1 MKNKNKKKEELR
13 ILILGA
19 TKGVGFYLLKYFNSI
34 GIFTIGLGRQKSNFN
49 ILYEISLSQ
58 TDQIKDLIN
67 ANRINI
73 LIHLVSGLR
82 PSSNAMNFIDEIDN
96 VIQPSSEIFK
106 FCLQNNIKVI
116 FISSAGVIYDESE
129 LIFSEKSILNPKSFY
144 GASKLMIENQIKV
157 IYEKSSNYL
166 ILRPTNIVNEIQDY
180 GIFGAIANSAHN
192 KHVFTIYG
200 NSKKDYIHIENFS
213 QILLDLILNDVCDE
227 ILNIGS
233 GYSFT
238 PNEII
243 KEFEEQL
250 NLKINVC
257 LSEKRNYDYD
267 RVIVNIER
275 LNLLVNTNFNRHYLK
290 YLVHK
295 FIL

>member
-1 MKNKNKKKEELR
+1 LKNKIERKEELR

-34 GIFTIGLGRQKSNFN
+34 GIFTIGLGRQMSNFN
-49 ILYEISLSQ
+49 VLYEISLSQ
-58 TDQIKDLIN
+58 TEPIKDLIKN
-67 ANRINI
+67 NKINLI
-73 LIHLVSGLR
+73 IHLVSGLR
-82 PSSNAMNFIDEIDN
+82 PSSNGINFIDEIHN
-96 VIQPSSEIFK
+96 VIQPSIEIFK

-129 LIFSEKSILNPKSFY
+129 LIFTEKSILNPKSFY
-144 GASKLMIENQIKV
+144 GASKLIIENHLKV
-157 IYEKSSNYL
+157 IYKKSTNYL

-180 GIFGAIANSAHN
+180 GIFGAVANSAYN
-192 KHVFTIYG
+192 KKTFTIYG

-213 QILLDLILNDVCDE
+213 QILLELILNDVCDE

-233 GYSFT
+233 GHSFT
-238 PNEII
+238 ANQII
-243 KEFEEQL
+243 EEFEKHL
-250 NLKINVC
+250 NLKITVC
-257 LSEKRNYDYD
+257 LREKLNYDYE
-267 RVIVNIER
+267 RVIINIER
-275 LNLLVNTNFNRHYLK
+275 LNLFVNTNFKRNYLE

>member
-1 MKNKNKKKEELR
+1 LKNKSKKKEELR

-34 GIFTIGLGRQKSNFN
+34 GIFTIGLGRQVSNIN
-49 ILYEISLSQ
+49 VLYEISLSQ

-67 ANRINI
+67 DNRINI
-73 LIHLVSGLR
+73 IIHLVSGLR
-82 PSSNAMNFIDEIDN
+82 PSSNGMNFIDEIDN

-106 FCLQNNIKVI
+106 FSHQNNIKVI

-129 LIFSEKSILNPKSFY
+129 LIFNEKSVLNPKSFY
-144 GASKLMIENQIKV
+144 GASKLMLENHIKS
-157 IYEKSSNYL
+157 IYKKSSNYL

-180 GIFGAIANSAHN
+180 GIFGAVANSAHN
-192 KHVFTIYG
+192 KQTFTIYG

-213 QILLDLILNDVCDE
+213 QILHELILNDVCDE
-227 ILNIGS
+227 ILNVGS

-238 PNEII
+238 ANEII
-243 KEFEEQL
+243 EEFERQL
-250 NLKINVC
+250 NLKINIC
-257 LSEKRNYDYD
+257 LSEKKNYDYD
-267 RVIVNIER
+267 RVIINIER
-275 LNLLVNTNFNRHYLK
+275 LNFFVSTNFKRNYLEH
-290 YLVHK
+290 LVHK